1 MALYSSLHF
10 STNLINTP
18 AKFLT
23 FNHLILRPSSLI
35 LRPHRRRIQSLS
47 SILTLRANPP
57 RKYVYPDP
65 IPEFSEAETQK
76 FKIELKKTLLKDEDA
91 FGDELDRIVDVCA
104 KILHEFLNKEYGGP
118 GTLLVEPFT
127 DMLIALKDKN
137 LPAAPLATRA
147 SLLWAQNC
155 IDRDWRAWNSSAS
168 NSQVNHHF

>member
-104 KILHEFLNKEYGGP
+104 K
-118 GTLLVEPFT
+118 
-127 DMLIALKDKN
+127 D
-137 LPAAPLATRA
+137 TRSTEA
-147 SLLWAQNC
+147 FENARQ
-155 IDRDWRAWNSSAS
+155 SSKRI
-168 NSQVNHHF
+168 